1 VGENCI
7 RVRVLV
13 PLALALAILLGSFI
27 FSLDRHKRA
36 DIEAELASALDA
48 VPNALE
54 AKLEDRA
61 HMMGAALQTLADNEQ
76 VKAAFRAADMP
87 RLLALTKPLFEQLH
101 SEHGIT
107 HFYFTDPQRINLLR
121 VHKPEQAGDTIDR
134 HTTVTAWASGEPSC
148 GIELGPLGTLTLRV
162 VMPWFDDQGLIGL
175 VELGEEIDHIVPI
188 VAQASDVDLCLIVS
202 KEHLKEDAYRARQK
216 FLGLPEE
223 WGRFPHSL
231 LLSGTLD
238 EIPPSVSRHFPKEQH
253 EHGAAQ
259 LRAKLADGRT
269 LRGSFIPLLDARGV
283 AIGDLVVMRDVTGQL
298 ASARASVLFNS
309 VICLV
314 VGAVLFASFYI
325 YLGRVQ
331 RKLSERS
338 ASLSRANEQLTQ
350 EIAQRKRV
358 AQRLKESEDRF
369 RSLVEGTSDWI
380 WEVDANGVYTYASPK
395 VKDLLGY
402 DPKEVIGKRPFDF
415 MPPEEA
421 RRVAAEFRAVGEA
434 RAVLEKL
441 ENVNLH
447 KDGRAVVLETSG
459 VPVFDANGTFQ
470 GYRGIDRDISERKRA
485 EEELA
490 LKNALLDAQRE
501 ATIDGILVVE
511 SSGKMISFNRRFVEM
526 WGIPEEVI
534 ASGSD
539 ERALQS
545 VTEKLADPEAF
556 LAGVHYLYAHPQEES
571 RDEIALRDGR
581 TFDRYSAPVVGRD
594 RTYYG
599 RVWYFRDITER
610 KRAEEIIRRQAHYDA
625 LTELPNRVLFEDRLG
640 VALAQARREG
650 RMFGVLYLDLD
661 RFKMVN
667 DTLGHALGDQVLKDA
682 GARLKSCLRASDTVC
697 RLGGDEFAV
706 LLPDIGDPRD
716 AARVAGKIIVAFRR
730 PFHLEGHEMYISTS
744 IGISIYPSDGREA
757 KVLLQKGDAAL
768 YEAKQQGRNRFLFHT
783 SRLEGRAQ
791 QRLALENEL
800 RRAIDG
806 RQLILHY
813 QPEVEIDTGRIIS
826 LEALLRWQHPKR
838 GILAAAEFIE
848 VAEEAG
854 LMESIGEW
862 VLREACAQARAWQEE
877 EACDPGLRVA
887 VNLSGREFHTEN
899 LANRVRAIL
908 AAAGLGPESL
918 ELEISERAVML
929 NVEASVA
936 AMQELKEQGVYL
948 ALDDF
953 GLGHSP
959 LIHMKLFPIDTLK
972 IDRSFIR
979 DVTSDANDQAI
990 VEAILAMARALDL
1003 RIIAEGVE
1011 TEEQLA
1017 FLRARGCYG
1026 MQGYLHNS
1034 PLTAEAVCELL
1045 RAERAATR
1053 NKLSSPTPG

>member
-1 VGENCI
+1 MAENGI

-13 PLALALAILLGSFI
+13 PLTLALAILLGSFI

-36 DIEAELASALDA
+36 GIEAELTSALDA

-61 HMMGAALQTLADNEQ
+61 HMMGAALQTLTHNEQ
-76 VKAAFRAADMP
+76 VKTAFRAADMP
-87 RLLALTKPLFEQLH
+87 RLLALTRPLFEQLH

-162 VMPWFDDQGLIGL
+162 VMPWFDDQGLIGF
-175 VELGEEIDHIVPI
+175 VELGEEIDHIIPI

-202 KEHLKEDAYRARQK
+202 KEHLTEDAYRARQK
-216 FLGLPEE
+216 FLRLPEE
-223 WGRFPHSL
+223 WGRFPHSI

-238 EIPPSVSRHFPKEQH
+238 EIPPNISDHFS
-253 EHGAAQ
+253 EHHHAHAVT
-259 LRAKLADGRT
+259 RFDTTMADGRT

-283 AIGDLVVMRDVTGQL
+283 AIGDLVVMRDVTGEI
-298 ASARASVLFNS
+298 AAANS
-309 VICLV
+309 TALLNSLICLAIF
-314 VGAVLFASFYI
+314 AVLFTSFYL

-331 RKLSERS
+331 RELSERS

-402 DPKEVIGKRPFDF
+402 DPEEVIGKTPFDF

-421 RRVAAEFRAVGEA
+421 RRVAAELGAITEA
-434 RAVLEKL
+434 RAALEKL

-459 VPVFDANGTFQ
+459 VPVIDANGTFQ

-485 EEELA
+485 EEEIA

-501 ATIDGILVVE
+501 ASIDGILIVDG
-511 SSGKMISFNRRFVEM
+511 SGKMISFNHRFVEM
-526 WGIPEEVI
+526 WEIPAEVT

-545 VTEKLADPEAF
+545 VTEKVADPEAF
-556 LAGVHYLYAHPQEES
+556 LARVHYLYAHPQEES

-625 LTELPNRVLFEDRLG
+625 LTELPNRALFEDRLG
-640 VALAQARREG
+640 QALAQARREG
-650 RMFGVLYLDLD
+650 RMVGVLYLDLD

-682 GARLKSCLRASDTVC
+682 GARLKSCLRAGDTVC

-706 LLPDIGDPRD
+706 LLPDIEDPRD
-716 AARVAGKIIVAFRR
+716 AARVAGKIIVASRR
-730 PFHLEGHEMYISTS
+730 PFHLEGHEMHVSTS
-744 IGISIYPSDGREA
+744 MGVSTYPSDGREA
-757 KVLLQKGDAAL
+757 KVLLQKGDTAL

-783 SRLEGRAQ
+783 SRLGGQAK
-791 QRLALENEL
+791 QRLELENEL
-800 RRAIDG
+800 RRAVEQG
-806 RQLILHY
+806 EFALHY
-813 QPEVEIDTGRIIS
+813 QPQVEIETGRTVA

-838 GILAAAEFIE
+838 GMLPAAKFIE

-862 VLREACAQARAWQEE
+862 VLREACAQAKAWQAE
-877 EACDPGLRVA
+877 EACDPALRVA
-887 VNLSGREFHTEN
+887 VNLSGRELHIED
-899 LANRVRAIL
+899 LAKRVSAIL
-908 AAAGLGPESL
+908 AEAGLGPESL

-929 NVEASVA
+929 NVEASIAV
-936 AMQELKEQGVYL
+936 MQELKEQGVHL

-953 GLGHSP
+953 GLGHSS
-959 LIHMKLFPIDTLK
+959 LIHMKPFPIDSLK
-972 IDRSFIR
+972 IDQSFIR
-979 DVTSDANDQAI
+979 DVTSDANDRAI
-990 VEAILAMARALDL
+990 VDAIIAMARALDL

-1017 FLRARGCYG
+1017 FLRARGCYA
-1026 MQGYLHNS
+1026 MQGYLHS
-1034 PLTAEAVCELL
+1034 RPLTADAVCELL
-1045 RAERAATR
+1045 RGQRAATR
-1053 NKLSSPTPG
+1053 NKLASPTPG